1 MIEFHF
7 RKDDCDVISVIKADD
22 RVTCFGYKT
31 TDVTNFSLLTN
42 SSSAV
47 MVKKHGTTFFFL
59 ASIRFFMF
67 GGGRGG
73 AGDMG

>member
-42 SSSAV
+42 LSSAV
-47 MVKKHGTTFFFL
+47 MVKKHGTRFFFL
-59 ASIRFFMF
+59 ASIWFMF
-67 GGGRGG
+67 REKAKGE
-73 AGDMG
+73 